1 LINQGEVVPPL
12 ELSTQAVDVAW
23 RLIRNHIRRTPV
35 VELPA
40 GSLGLANPLVVK
52 LEALQHSGS
61 FKGRGAFH
69 KLLSNRPLPAAG
81 VIAASG
87 GNHGAAVA
95 YAARALGVPAEIF
108 VPTIAAATKVE
119 RLRRYGATVNQIGA
133 VYGEARAASEQRA
146 AATGA
151 LQVYAYDDPGVFLG
165 AGSVAL
171 ELAEQAAFDSL
182 LVAVGGG
189 GLIAGCALAVGER
202 ARIVAVETEG
212 TPTLHAAL
220 AAGRPVDV
228 SVSGIA
234 ADALGASRIGTPNF
248 DIARRL
254 VRDSVLVSD
263 ADVRR
268 AQRLLWE
275 ELRIMSEPA
284 GASASWSVGQT
295 PIRPRSPDVSGYD
308 RRIARPQSGFRR
320 SVQRVRRRKRDKR

>member
-1 LINQGEVVPPL
+1 VTPL
-12 ELSTQAVDVAW
+12 ELSTQDVDRAW
-23 RLIRNHIRRTPV
+23 RLIRDHVRRTPV

-69 KLLSNRPLPAAG
+69 KLLASRPLPATG

-108 VPTIAAATKVE
+108 VPTIAAVAKVD

-146 AATGA
+146 TATGA

-202 ARIVAVETEG
+202 VRIVAVETEG

-220 AAGRPVDV
+220 VAGRPVDV
-228 SVSGIA
+228 AVSGIA
-234 ADALGASRIGTPNF
+234 ADALGASRIGAPNF

-254 VRDSVLVSD
+254 VRGSVLVSD

-268 AQRLLWE
+268 AQRLLWD

-284 GASASWSVGQT
+284 GAAGLAAL
-295 PIRPRSPDVSGYD
+295 IGGAY
-308 RRIARPQSGFRR
+308 RPQPGE
-320 SVQRVRRRKRDKR
+320 RVGLLICGANADPSSIG